1 MYTLIANESLRFN
14 IDGFNENYNKHLK
27 KATLSLFAED
37 ELDENVP
44 LTSLS
49 RLARAIA
56 VEGLSSLK
64 IVVGGD
70 LVLWESSDYTLD
82 DASLSL
88 QKRSVMVDEEIIER
102 DVIISSLTFSTE
114 MAEETVE

>member
-1 MYTLIANESLRFN
+1 MYTLIVNDSLRYN
-14 IDGFNENYNKHLK
+14 IDGFNENYNKHLNK
-27 KATLSLFAED
+27 SMLSLFAED
-37 ELDENVP
+37 DLDENVP

-56 VEGLSSLK
+56 TEGLSSLK
-64 IVVGGD
+64 IMVGED
-70 LVLWESSDYTLD
+70 LVLWQSSDYTLD

-88 QKRSVMVDEEIIER
+88 QKRSFMVDEVMMEK

-114 MAEETVE
+114 IPVEEE